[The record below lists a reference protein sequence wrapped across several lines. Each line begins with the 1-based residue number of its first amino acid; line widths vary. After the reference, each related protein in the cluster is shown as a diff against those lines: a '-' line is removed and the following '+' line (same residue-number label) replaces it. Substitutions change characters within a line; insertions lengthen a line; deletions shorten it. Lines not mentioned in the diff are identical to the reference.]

1 MMRLQFGGIPFSQ
14 RKLKLLTQ
22 DTQQMT
28 NPAVF
33 HHVDAH

>member
-1 MMRLQFGGIPFSQ
+1 MMLLKFGGIPFSR
-14 RKLKLLTQ
+14 RKLKLLTK
-22 DTQQMT
+22 DAQQMT